1 MSETYKRL
9 VGQSEPITSLSA
21 LKYEPELMDV
31 ICKLFL
37 EHGGTIEDLDGT
49 SFLAYFPA
57 GTTRVELYPRLHSM
71 RYEITF
77 PDGFAIQEVV
87 TRDGLEGLQ
96 FPISSFPL
104 ELQQRY
110 SY

>member
-1 MSETYKRL
+1 MSEISKHL
-9 VGQSEPITSLSA
+9 MGESEPIMSVSA

-37 EHGGTIEDLDGT
+37 EHGGTIEDFDET
-49 SFLAYFPA
+49 SFLARFPS

-87 TRDGLEGLQ
+87 TRDGLECLQ
-96 FPISSFPL
+96 FPISSFSQ

-110 SY
+110 SH